1 MDNVHHFSKKIFRLI
16 FSVFLIILV
25 SSFYLES
32 GAYAGSKLVFKIAD
46 AVAAKEI
53 VNQVFKKFC
62 DNLSKKSGGKI
73 EAKLYTGGQLG
84 GEKSLCE
91 QTSLGTIEMVVSG
104 WIGLPEFEAVYLPF
118 LFRDNENLISA
129 FRGELGQLLSDAW
142 KKEQGVRLIGYMVRS
157 PRQLT
162 SNRLVKDPEDAKGMK
177 IRVPQID
184 QFIDSWRS
192 VGALPT
198 AISFPELFSALQTG
212 VVEAQENPVELIYA
226 SKFYEVQK
234 YITLINYIRACYF
247 VGVNDKW
254 WSDVPEDQK
263 NMIIEELRIA
273 ENENSD
279 LVASQMEGFISKL
292 ESEGMKVIRPDI
304 SKWKAKMYESSTI
317 PHAEKKWG
325 KTMLKKIQEQY

>member
-1 MDNVHHFSKKIFRLI
+1 M
-16 FSVFLIILV
+16 
-25 SSFYLES
+25 
-32 GAYAGSKLVFKIAD
+32 
-46 AVAAKEI
+46 
-53 VNQVFKKFC
+53 
-62 DNLSKKSGGKI
+62 
-73 EAKLYTGGQLG
+73 
-84 GEKSLCE
+84 
-91 QTSLGTIEMVVSG
+91 
-104 WIGLPEFEAVYLPF
+104 
-118 LFRDNENLISA
+118 
-129 FRGELGQLLSDAW
+129 
-142 KKEQGVRLIGYMVRS
+142 
-157 PRQLT
+157 
-162 SNRLVKDPEDAKGMK
+162 NR
-177 IRVPQID
+177 IYR
-184 QFIDSWRS
+184 
-192 VGALPT
+192 
-198 AISFPELFSALQTG
+198 
-212 VVEAQENPVELIYA
+212 QENPVELIYA

-325 KTMLKKIQEQY
+325 KTMLKKIQEKY